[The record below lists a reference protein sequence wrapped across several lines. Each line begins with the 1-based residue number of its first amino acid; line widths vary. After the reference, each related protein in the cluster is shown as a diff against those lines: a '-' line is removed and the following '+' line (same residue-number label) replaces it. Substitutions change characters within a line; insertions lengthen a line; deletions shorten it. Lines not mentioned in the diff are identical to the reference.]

1 MVNRPNREQWSPT
14 SWPVALRWRLLAA
27 GVVLVVTVVAIAALS
42 RDSDDVAEVSVV
54 AAAQRWVEGHPP
66 GDHTTVNVPADLAAL
81 FIQASEL
88 ADAVA
93 AVDVPEGTLVSPQML
108 RPRQSSDDNRTTA
121 LMQFMVSAEMWA
133 GSGPAAGDRAVF
145 STDSG
150 GCAAA
155 LATLLAVGD
164 EGATTTVT
172 VEATP
177 ELAAVLADGHW
188 WIWES
193 PPGGWPQCQNKAT
206 PDADRGDG
214 ATS

>member
-1 MVNRPNREQWSPT
+1 MVNRPSREQWSPS

-27 GVVLVVTVVAIAALS
+27 AVVLVATVAAIAALS
-42 RDSDDVAEVSVV
+42 RDGDDAAEISVVV
-54 AAAQRWVEGHPP
+54 AANRWAEGHPP
-66 GDHTTVNVPADLAAL
+66 GDHATVNMPADLAAL
-81 FIQASEL
+81 FIQPSEL

-93 AVDVPEGTLVSPQML
+93 TVDVPEGTLVSPKML
-108 RPRQSSDDNRTTA
+108 RPRQSGDDNRTTA
-121 LMQFMVSAEMWA
+121 LMRFMVSTEMWA
-133 GSGPAAGDRAVF
+133 GSGPTAGDRAVF
-145 STDSG
+145 SPSSG

-164 EGATTTVT
+164 EGAATSVT

-177 ELAAVLADGHW
+177 ELASVLADGQW

-193 PPGGWPQCQNKAT
+193 PPGGWPRCQAET
-206 PDADRGDG
+206 TLDDGRGNE